1 MHDLKSRPDQNIISE
16 LRQAIQEER
25 KITLQILHL
34 INEAH
39 GRRLYAAAG
48 YSTPF
53 EWLTKEFGYSAAAAM
68 RRLDS
73 ARALRDVPSIEKKI
87 ETGELNLTNLAKVQ
101 SLIRSEEKRTGER
114 MDFTERKKAFEM
126 IQNKSSREAE
136 ALLAHAFPEAAPT
149 KSESIRTINETEVR
163 VQVTLTKQQLAAL
176 ERVREVASH
185 SKLGSSLS
193 EIIDMLANTY
203 LEKNDPLRREIKP
216 RKPSAKQINE
226 NPITSAPETAVP
238 ECATQKE
245 FRHRKPI
252 APALRNA
259 VFRRAEARCQFVD
272 PRTGHRCESRSLLQV
287 DHIVPVSLGGTNDPC
302 NLRLL
307 CRTHNLA
314 AAEHILGKETMRP
327 FRPM

>member
-16 LRQAIQEER
+16 LRLTIQEER

-39 GRRLYAAAG
+39 ARRLYASAG

-87 ETGELNLTNLAKVQ
+87 ETGEVNLTNLAKVQ
-101 SLIRSEEKRTGER
+101 SVIRSEEKRTGER
-114 MDFTERKKAFEM
+114 MDVLAKSKAFEM
-126 IQNKSSREAE
+126 IENKSSREAE
-136 ALLAHAFPEAAPT
+136 FLLATAYPEAAPI

-185 SKLGSSLS
+185 SNLGRSLS

-216 RKPSAKQINE
+216 RKPSVDKMNE
-226 NPITSAPETAVP
+226 NPITPAPETA
-238 ECATQKE
+238 AQKDV
-245 FRHRKPI
+245 RKRKPI

-259 VFRRAEARCQFVD
+259 VFRKAEARCQFVD
-272 PRTGHRCESRSLLQV
+272 PRTCRRCESRSLLQI
-287 DHIVPVSLGGTNDPC
+287 DHVVPVSLGGTNDTR
-302 NLRLL
+302 NLRVL
-307 CRTHNLA
+307 CRTHNLV
-314 AAEHILGKETMRP
+314 AAEYILGKEKMRR
-327 FRPM
+327 FRRI